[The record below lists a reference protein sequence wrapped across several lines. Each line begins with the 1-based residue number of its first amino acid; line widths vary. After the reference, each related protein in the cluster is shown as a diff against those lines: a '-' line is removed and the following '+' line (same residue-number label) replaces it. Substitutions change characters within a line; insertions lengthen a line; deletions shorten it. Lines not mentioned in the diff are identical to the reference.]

1 MWIASHKSNDD
12 SVWRWLTKGYSI
24 CFEQMLSMEIPTIYS
39 QDTGCYPVEFTSE
52 MIKAQMKQPS
62 AVIIKK
68 NDFLIMYDEFSDAIS
83 GYTIE

>member
-1 MWIASHKSNDD
+1 
-12 SVWRWLTKGYSI
+12 
-24 CFEQMLSMEIPTIYS
+24 MEIPTIYS